1 MMHLSSLRIIVGVL
15 LVLAMAAGHVAGV
28 PAHRH
33 DILPGPLPTVEGSTP
48 LPSTISPPAQGPSA
62 ALGSPASGFTPGA
75 MTMRVLVVSADGT
88 EPSFGATMATLE
100 QMGVPAHAYVV
111 RREGP
116 LTPDKLVQGTTARYY
131 AVVLA
136 TSTLSY
142 WNGAAHVSAFE
153 PSDWETLAAFESR
166 FRIRQVTMYTYPS
179 AEFGFQAPSN
189 HGMLAKSGHLTA
201 EGRKVFSYLNPQAEI
216 PIRGAWLYLARP
228 TSGAVPLVVTPDGD
242 ALAVIKSYGDGR
254 ENLAF
259 VMDGNAALL
268 HTHLLAAGAIAWA
281 TRGVYL
287 GERRVYLN
295 AQVDDLFFDDDRY
308 GGRPYRMTTSDL
320 DATVVWQRALRTRP
334 LTGAFRLA
342 MAFNGEGSEHA
353 WVNGAGQPV
362 VEEQAVAEPTEDPL
376 TDAVV
381 ASEDAFEWISHTYG
395 HTNLDAITEQQASW
409 QLRQNHRVAL
419 ELHLTRYSRENLVT
433 PDISGLNNPAA
444 MLAAARHGVRYV
456 VSDWS
461 RSDQRAR
468 FNTGIRNAHDPRIL
482 EIPRYPTNVFYNVTE
497 PGELLEEFAAVHPDF
512 CRAFRER
519 CPLTYQ
525 GLLDFESDTLL
536 GYLFTYDINP
546 LMFHQSNL
554 RQYASGRSLL
564 ADYLAAVVG
573 KYEAFSMLPIRTLTM
588 GEIGRAME
596 RRDAYN
602 KAGVVGTLVPG
613 ERITITTTAG
623 RAVVPVTGVRVGTSV
638 ERYGAEDTSYVT
650 VQRGESMVIP
660 LR

>member
-1 MMHLSSLRIIVGVL
+1 MMMYLSSLRLTLGVL
-15 LVLAMAAGHVAGV
+15 VVLALAAGHAAGI

-33 DILPGPLPTVEGSTP
+33 DILPGPLPYVEVSAP
-48 LPSTISPPAQGPSA
+48 LPSTVAAPSQGPNLSPAAAETGSGPA
-62 ALGSPASGFTPGA
+62 AL
-75 MTMRVLVVSADGT
+75 TMRVLVISADGT
-88 EPSFGATMATLE
+88 EPSFGAAMATLE
-100 QMGVPAHAYVV
+100 QMGIPAQAYIA

-116 LTPDKLVQGTTARYY
+116 LTPEKLVQGATARYY

-142 WNGAAHVSAFE
+142 WNGAAHASAFG
-153 PSDWETLAAFESR
+153 PGDWDTLARFESR
-166 FRIRQVTMYTYPS
+166 FHIRQVTMYTYPS
-179 AEFGFQAPSN
+179 PEFGFQPSSN
-189 HGMLAKSGHLTA
+189 RGMLAKSGHLTP
-201 EGRKVFSYLNPQAEI
+201 EGRRVFSHLNPQADI
-216 PIRGAWLYLARP
+216 PIRGAWIYLARATP
-228 TSGAVPLVVTPDGD
+228 DAVPLLLTPDGD
-242 ALAVIKSYGDGR
+242 ALAVVKTFGDGR
-254 ENLAF
+254 ETLAF
-259 VMDGNAALL
+259 AMDGNPNLL
-268 HTHLLAAGAIAWA
+268 HTRLLAAGAMAWA

-308 GGRPYRMTTSDL
+308 AGPPYRMTVSDL
-320 DATVVWQRALRTRP
+320 EHVLAWQRAIRMRP

-342 MAFNGEGSEHA
+342 MAFNGEGSEHRF
-353 WVNGAGQPV
+353 VNSQPLDDGD
-362 VEEQAVAEPTEDPL
+362 AVAEPTEDPL
-376 TDAVV
+376 TNAVV

-409 QLRQNHRVAL
+409 ELQQNHRVAS
-419 ELHLTRYSRENLVT
+419 ELNLTRYSRENLVT

-461 RSDQRAR
+461 RTDQRAR
-468 FNTGIRNAHDPRIL
+468 FNTGLRNRHDPRIL
-482 EIPRYPTNVFYNVTE
+482 EIPRYPTNIYYNVTE
-497 PGELLEEFAAVHPDF
+497 PGELLEEFGAVHPEF
-512 CRAFRER
+512 CRVFRDR

-554 RQYASGRSLL
+554 RQYASGRTLL
-564 ADYLAAVVG
+564 ADYLASVVA
-573 KYEAFSMLPIRTLTM
+573 KYEALSALPIRTLTM
-588 GEIGRAME
+588 AEIGRAME
-596 RRDAYN
+596 RREAYN
-602 KAGVVGTLVPG
+602 KAGVVGILVPG
-613 ERITITTTAG
+613 ERITITATSG
-623 RAVVPVTGVRVGTSV
+623 RAVVPVTGVRVGTTV

-650 VQRGESMVIP
+650 VQRGESMAIP